1 MSNQTY
7 NCPKCGNTLLRAN
20 KMLHDLK
27 CTEQRPATY
36 ENILSQN
43 VYSSFD
49 GYNYD
54 LNSNMNNLANSGLRR
69 SASAGNFKRMSYVNN
84 DGTTTEI
91 KKDTNMSGKEELL
104 EITYDPQGNI
114 ISRKK
119 ADGGRSS
126 VRFNFHEIQEFH
138 EYDPF
143 DNYNIYEGGSV
154 YVQTIPT
161 ENIQIVTTTTNIPV
175 SNLQVETEHNFGN
188 TGYSLMDNNING
200 INIDNLT
207 STNYASTS
215 NTSTNNDYNKYF
227 DGTYSNTINSNNM
240 NNNNFSTNTGANTF
254 SNYNFDYNYNYD
266 NWQASNAF
274 SQNQYVDNF
283 NSTPQYATVT
293 KLNNV

>member
-1 MSNQTY
+1 MSNLTY
-7 NCPKCGNTLLRAN
+7 NCPKCGNTLLMAN

-43 VYSSFD
+43 IYSSFN

-54 LNSNMNNLANSGLRR
+54 INLNMDNLANSGLRR
-69 SASAGNFKRMSYVNN
+69 SASTGNFKRMSYMNN

-114 ISRKK
+114 ITKKK

-126 VRFNFHEIQEFH
+126 VRFNFHEIQEV
-138 EYDPF
+138 YDPF

-154 YVQTIPT
+154 YVQTIPS

-175 SNLQVETEHNFGN
+175 SNLQVETEHNFGS

-200 INIDNLT
+200 INVDNLT
-207 STNYASTS
+207 GNNYVSTTNTS
-215 NTSTNNDYNKYF
+215 NNDDLNKYF
-227 DGTYSNTINSNNM
+227 DGTYSNTINTNNM
-240 NNNNFSTNTGANTF
+240 YNNFNTSSGANTF
-254 SNYNFDYNYNYD
+254 SNYNFDYNYNNGQTNIAY
-266 NWQASNAF
+266 SP
-274 SQNQYVDNF
+274 NQYNI
-283 NSTPQYATVT
+283 SPQYATVT
-293 KLNNV
+293 KLNNI

>member
-1 MSNQTY
+1 MSNLTY
-7 NCPKCGNTLLRAN
+7 NCPKCGNTLLMAN

-43 VYSSFD
+43 IYSSFN

-54 LNSNMNNLANSGLRR
+54 INLNMDNLANSGLRK
-69 SASAGNFKRMSYVNN
+69 SASTGNFKRMSYVNN

-126 VRFNFHEIQEFH
+126 VRFNFHEIQEV
-138 EYDPF
+138 YDPF
-143 DNYNIYEGGSV
+143 DKYNIYEGGSV

-175 SNLQVETEHNFGN
+175 SNLQVEAEHNFGN

-200 INIDNLT
+200 INVDNLT
-207 STNYASTS
+207 GNNYVSTTNTS
-215 NTSTNNDYNKYF
+215 NNDDLNKYF
-227 DGTYSNTINSNNM
+227 DSTYSNTINSNNM
-240 NNNNFSTNTGANTF
+240 YNNFSTNSGANTF
-254 SNYNFDYNYNYD
+254 SNYIFDYNYN
-266 NWQASNAF
+266 NGQTNNVF
-274 SQNQYVDNF
+274 GQNQFVDNY
-283 NSTPQYATVT
+283 NSPPQYATVT
-293 KLNNV
+293 KLSNI

>member
-1 MSNQTY
+1 MSNLTY
-7 NCPKCGNTLLRAN
+7 NCPKCGNTLLMAN

-36 ENILSQN
+36 ENILAQN
-43 VYSSFD
+43 IYSSFN
-49 GYNYD
+49 GYDYD
-54 LNSNMNNLANSGLRR
+54 INLNMDNLANSGLRR
-69 SASAGNFKRMSYVNN
+69 SAGTSNFKRMSYMNN

-91 KKDTNMSGKEELL
+91 KKETNMAGKEELL

-114 ISRKK
+114 ITKKK

-126 VRFNFHEIQEFH
+126 VRFNFHEIQEVQS
-138 EYDPF
+138 YDPF

-175 SNLQVETEHNFGN
+175 SNLQVETEHNYGS

-207 STNYASTS
+207 GNNYVSTTNTS
-215 NTSTNNDYNKYF
+215 NNDDLNKYF
-227 DGTYSNTINSNNM
+227 DSTYTNTINSNNM
-240 NNNNFSTNTGANTF
+240 YNNFSTNSGANTF
-254 SNYNFDYNYNYD
+254 SNYNFDYNYN
-266 NWQASNAF
+266 NGQTNNVF
-274 SQNQYVDNF
+274 GQNQFVNNY
-283 NSTPQYATVT
+283 NSPPQYASVT
-293 KLNNV
+293 KLGNM

>member
-1 MSNQTY
+1 MSNLTY
-7 NCPKCGNTLLRAN
+7 NCPKCGNTLLMAN

-43 VYSSFD
+43 IYSSFN

-54 LNSNMNNLANSGLRR
+54 INLNMDNLANSGLRR
-69 SASAGNFKRMSYVNN
+69 SASTGNFKRMSYMNN

-126 VRFNFHEIQEFH
+126 VRFNFHEIQEV
-138 EYDPF
+138 YDPL
-143 DNYNIYEGGSV
+143 DKYNIYEGGSV

-175 SNLQVETEHNFGN
+175 SNLQVEAEHNFGS

-200 INIDNLT
+200 INVDNLT
-207 STNYASTS
+207 GNNYVSTTNTS
-215 NTSTNNDYNKYF
+215 NNDDLSKYF
-227 DGTYSNTINSNNM
+227 DNTYNNTINSNNM
-240 NNNNFSTNTGANTF
+240 
-254 SNYNFDYNYNYD
+254 
-266 NWQASNAF
+266 
-274 SQNQYVDNF
+274 
-283 NSTPQYATVT
+283 
-293 KLNNV
+293 

>member
-1 MSNQTY
+1 MSNQNY
-7 NCPKCGNTLLRAN
+7 ICPKCGNTLLMAN

-43 VYSSFD
+43 IYSSFN

-54 LNSNMNNLANSGLRR
+54 INLNMDNLANSGLRR
-69 SASAGNFKRMSYVNN
+69 SASTGNFKRMSYMNN

-126 VRFNFHEIQEFH
+126 VRFNFHEIQEV
-138 EYDPF
+138 YDPF
-143 DNYNIYEGGSV
+143 DKYNIYEGGSV

-175 SNLQVETEHNFGN
+175 SNLQVEAEHNFGS

-200 INIDNLT
+200 INVDNLT
-207 STNYASTS
+207 GNNYVSTTNTS
-215 NTSTNNDYNKYF
+215 NNDDLSKYF
-227 DGTYSNTINSNNM
+227 DNTYNNTINSNNM
-240 NNNNFSTNTGANTF
+240 YNNYSTNSGANTF
-254 SNYNFDYNYNYD
+254 SNYNFDYNYNY
-266 NWQASNAF
+266 NNGQTNNAF
-274 SQNQYVDNF
+274 GQNQFVDNY
-283 NSTPQYATVT
+283 NSPPQYATVT
-293 KLNNV
+293 KLGNI

>member
-1 MSNQTY
+1 MSNQNY
-7 NCPKCGNTLLRAN
+7 ICPKCGNTLLMAN

-54 LNSNMNNLANSGLRR
+54 LNLNMNNLANSGLRK
-69 SASAGNFKRMSYVNN
+69 SASTGNFKRMSYVNN

-114 ISRKK
+114 ITKKK

-126 VRFNFHEIQEFH
+126 VRFNFHEIQEV
-138 EYDPF
+138 YDPF

-154 YVQTIPT
+154 YVQTIPS

-175 SNLQVETEHNFGN
+175 SNLQVETEHNFGS

-207 STNYASTS
+207 GNNYASTTT
-215 NTSTNNDYNKYF
+215 TSANDDLNKYF
-227 DGTYSNTINSNNM
+227 DGTYSNTINTNNM
-240 NNNNFSTNTGANTF
+240 YNNFNTGSGANTF
-254 SNYNFDYNYNYD
+254 SNYNFDYNYN
-266 NWQASNAF
+266 NGQTNNAYIP
-274 SQNQYVDNF
+274 NQYNI
-283 NSTPQYATVT
+283 SPQYATVT
-293 KLNNV
+293 KLNNI

>member
-1 MSNQTY
+1 MSNQNY
-7 NCPKCGNTLLRAN
+7 ICPKCGNTLLMAN

-54 LNSNMNNLANSGLRR
+54 LNLNMDNLTNSGLRR
-69 SASAGNFKRMSYVNN
+69 SSSTSNFKRMSYMNN

-91 KKDTNMSGKEELL
+91 KKETNMAGKEELL

-114 ISRKK
+114 ITKKK

-126 VRFNFHEIQEFH
+126 VRFNFHEIQEV
-138 EYDPF
+138 YDPF

-161 ENIQIVTTTTNIPV
+161 ENYQIVTTTTNIPV
-175 SNLQVETEHNFGN
+175 SNLQIEGEHDFGS

-207 STNYASTS
+207 GNNYASTTT
-215 NTSTNNDYNKYF
+215 TSANDDLNKYF
-227 DGTYSNTINSNNM
+227 DGTYSNTINTNNM
-240 NNNNFSTNTGANTF
+240 YNNFNTSSGANTF
-254 SNYNFDYNYNYD
+254 SNYNFDYNYNNGQTNIAY
-266 NWQASNAF
+266 SP
-274 SQNQYVDNF
+274 NQYNI
-283 NSTPQYATVT
+283 SPQYATVT
-293 KLNNV
+293 KLSNI

>member
-1 MSNQTY
+1 MSNLTY
-7 NCPKCGNTLLRAN
+7 NCPKCGNTLLMAN

-43 VYSSFD
+43 IYSSFN

-54 LNSNMNNLANSGLRR
+54 INLNMDNLANSGLRR
-69 SASAGNFKRMSYVNN
+69 SASTGNFKRMSYVNN

-126 VRFNFHEIQEFH
+126 VRFNFHEIQEV
-138 EYDPF
+138 YDPF
-143 DNYNIYEGGSV
+143 DKYNIYEGGSV

-175 SNLQVETEHNFGN
+175 SNLQIEAEHNFGS

-200 INIDNLT
+200 INVDNLT
-207 STNYASTS
+207 GNNYVSTTNTS
-215 NTSTNNDYNKYF
+215 NNDDLNKYF
-227 DGTYSNTINSNNM
+227 DSTYSNTINSNNM
-240 NNNNFSTNTGANTF
+240 YNNFSTNSGANTF
-254 SNYNFDYNYNYD
+254 SNYNFDYNYN
-266 NWQASNAF
+266 NGQTNNVF
-274 SQNQYVDNF
+274 GQNQFVDNY
-283 NSTPQYATVT
+283 NSPPQYATVT
-293 KLNNV
+293 KLGNI

>member
-7 NCPKCGNTLLRAN
+7 NCPKCGNTLLMAN

-36 ENILSQN
+36 DNMISQN
-43 VYSSFD
+43 IYSSYS
-49 GYNYD
+49 GSNYN
-54 LNSNMNNLANSGLRR
+54 LNTNMDNLTNSGLRR
-69 SASAGNFKRMSYVNN
+69 SVSPANFKRMSYVNN

-138 EYDPF
+138 EYDPL

-175 SNLQVETEHNFGN
+175 SNLKVEAEHNFGS
-188 TGYSLMDNNING
+188 TGYSLMDNNISG
-200 INIDNLT
+200 INVDNL
-207 STNYASTS
+207 SGNNYASTT
-215 NTSTNNDYNKYF
+215 NTSTYDDLNKYF
-227 DGTYSNTINSNNM
+227 YGTNSNTINSNNIY
-240 NNNNFSTNTGANTF
+240 N
-254 SNYNFDYNYNYD
+254 NYNCNNYIICRKY
-266 NWQASNAF
+266 
-274 SQNQYVDNF
+274 
-283 NSTPQYATVT
+283 
-293 KLNNV
+293 

>member
-1 MSNQTY
+1 M
-7 NCPKCGNTLLRAN
+7 AN

-54 LNSNMNNLANSGLRR
+54 LNLNMDNLTNSGLRR
-69 SASAGNFKRMSYVNN
+69 SSSTSNFKRMSYMNN

-91 KKDTNMSGKEELL
+91 KKETNMAGKEELL

-114 ISRKK
+114 ITKKK

-126 VRFNFHEIQEFH
+126 VRFNFHEIQEV
-138 EYDPF
+138 YDPF

-154 YVQTIPT
+154 YVQTIPS

-175 SNLQVETEHNFGN
+175 SNLQVETEHNFGS

-207 STNYASTS
+207 GNNYASTTT
-215 NTSTNNDYNKYF
+215 TSANDDLNKYF
-227 DGTYSNTINSNNM
+227 DGTYSNTINTNNM
-240 NNNNFSTNTGANTF
+240 YNNFNTGSGANTF
-254 SNYNFDYNYNYD
+254 SNYNFDYNYNNGQTNIAY
-266 NWQASNAF
+266 SP
-274 SQNQYVDNF
+274 NQYNI
-283 NSTPQYATVT
+283 SPQYATVT
-293 KLNNV
+293 KLNNI

>member
-1 MSNQTY
+1 MSNLTY
-7 NCPKCGNTLLRAN
+7 NCPKCGNTLLMAN

-43 VYSSFD
+43 IYSSFN

-54 LNSNMNNLANSGLRR
+54 INLNMDNLANSGLRK
-69 SASAGNFKRMSYVNN
+69 SASTGNFKRMSYVNN

-126 VRFNFHEIQEFH
+126 VRFNFHEIQEV
-138 EYDPF
+138 YDPL
-143 DNYNIYEGGSV
+143 DKYNIYEGGSV

-161 ENIQIVTTTTNIPV
+161 ENIEIVTTTTNIPV
-175 SNLQVETEHNFGN
+175 SNLQIEAEHNFGS

-200 INIDNLT
+200 INVDNLT
-207 STNYASTS
+207 GNNYVSTTNTS
-215 NTSTNNDYNKYF
+215 NNDDLNKYF
-227 DGTYSNTINSNNM
+227 DSTYSNTINSNNM
-240 NNNNFSTNTGANTF
+240 YNNFSTNSGANTF
-254 SNYNFDYNYNYD
+254 SNYNFDYNYN
-266 NWQASNAF
+266 NGQTNNVF
-274 SQNQYVDNF
+274 GQNQFVDNY
-283 NSTPQYATVT
+283 NSPPQYATVT
-293 KLNNV
+293 KLSNI